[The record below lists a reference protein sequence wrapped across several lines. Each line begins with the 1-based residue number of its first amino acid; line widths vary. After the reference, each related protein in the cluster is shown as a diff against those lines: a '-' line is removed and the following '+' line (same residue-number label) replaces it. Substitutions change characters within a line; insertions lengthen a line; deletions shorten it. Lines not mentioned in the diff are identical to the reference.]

1 MVAAMGRGRWKAI
14 AAAAAALLAF
24 IGAIGLAALVLNRGD
39 AELISERSGE
49 EEIVVAAKAAV
60 NSRMA
65 GAQEIGFGS
74 IRVHWTGDIPAVCG
88 AVDIVEEQDSFDGDE
103 RFIYSDG
110 ALLLEEADG
119 TDTLDQRWRDLCE

>member
-1 MVAAMGRGRWKAI
+1 M

-24 IGAIGLAALVLNRGD
+24 IAAIGFGAVVLNRGD
-39 AELISERSGE
+39 AELISEKSGE

-65 GAQEIGFGS
+65 GAQEISFGN

-88 AVDIVEEQDSFDGDE
+88 EVDIVEEQDSFDGEE

-119 TDTLDQRWRDLCE
+119 TDALDQRWRDLCE